1 MALGG
6 GTFVTIGEK
15 KLPGSYINFVSASRA
30 TLALSERGYAA
41 IPLAL
46 DWGETGKVITLT
58 AGEFQDKA
66 FELFGL
72 NYSSDELKPIR
83 ELFLNARTLYIY
95 RLGSSGVKASGSL
108 ATAKY
113 PGTLGNKIKIV
124 TTAIVD
130 DETTTGYRVQTFLD
144 NVLVDTQEVNSATAK
159 TDDLAENNF
168 VDWIEDVSLS
178 AGTVTLTSGA
188 NPTITSV
195 DYVDFLAAIEPYSFN
210 TIGYAGTDSA
220 VKSLFAAFT
229 RRLRDEMGVKFQC
242 VLYNFS
248 SADYEGVISV
258 ENTINNAQS
267 GEAGNLVYWVTG
279 AEAGCAINKSNTN
292 KKYNGAYDINVSYTQ
307 SQLENA
313 LDAGKFI
320 FHKVGDEIRVLED
333 INTLTTFT
341 DEKSDDF
348 KYNQTIRVMDQIG
361 NDIAAIFNTR
371 YLGLI
376 PNDESGRV
384 SLWNDIVKYH
394 KVLDGIGAIEDFST
408 EDITVEKGPTKK
420 SVVVYDNITPINC
433 MAQLY
438 MICKI
443 E

>member
-95 RLGSSGVKASGSL
+95 RLGSNGVKASGSL

-144 NVLVDTQEVNSATAK
+144 NVLIDTQEVNNASAK
-159 TDDLAENNF
+159 TDDLAENNY

-178 AGTVTLTSGA
+178 AGTITLTSGA

-307 SQLENA
+307 SQLEDA
-313 LDAGKFI
+313 LDAGKFV

-341 DEKSDDF
+341 DEKGEDF

-384 SLWNDIVKYH
+384 SLWNEIVKYH

>member
-159 TDDLAENNF
+159 TDDLAENNY

-307 SQLENA
+307 SQLEDA
-313 LDAGKFI
+313 LDAGKFV

-333 INTLTTFT
+333 INTLTSFT
-341 DEKSDDF
+341 DEKSEDF
-348 KYNQTIRVMDQIG
+348 RYNQTIRVMDQIG

-384 SLWNDIVKYH
+384 SLWNEIVKYH

>member
-95 RLGSSGVKASGSL
+95 RLGSNGVKASGSL

-144 NVLVDTQEVNSATAK
+144 NVLIDTQEVNNASAK
-159 TDDLAENNF
+159 TDDLAENNY

-178 AGTVTLTSGA
+178 AGTITLTSGA

-220 VKSLFAAFT
+220 VKSLFVAFT

-307 SQLENA
+307 SQLEDA
-313 LDAGKFI
+313 LDAGKFV

-333 INTLTTFT
+333 INTFTTFT
-341 DEKSDDF
+341 DEKSEDF

-384 SLWNDIVKYH
+384 SLWNEIVKYH

>member
-95 RLGSSGVKASGSL
+95 RLGSNGVKASGSL

-124 TTAIVD
+124 ATAIVD

-144 NVLVDTQEVNSATAK
+144 NVLIDTQEVNNASAK
-159 TDDLAENNF
+159 TDDLAENNY

-178 AGTVTLTSGA
+178 AGTITLTSGA

-307 SQLENA
+307 SQLEDA
-313 LDAGKFI
+313 LDAGKFV

-341 DEKSDDF
+341 DEKGEDF

-384 SLWNDIVKYH
+384 SLWNEIVKYH
-394 KVLDGIGAIEDFST
+394 KVLDGIGAIENFST

>member
-41 IPLAL
+41 ISLAL

-58 AGEFQDKA
+58 AGDFQDKA

-95 RLGSSGVKASGSL
+95 RLGSNGVKASGSL

-144 NVLVDTQEVNSATAK
+144 NVLIDTQEVNNASAK
-159 TDDLAENNF
+159 TDDLAENNY

-178 AGTVTLTSGA
+178 AGTITLTSGT

-242 VLYNFS
+242 VLYNYS

-307 SQLENA
+307 SQLEDA
-313 LDAGKFI
+313 LDAGKFV

-333 INTLTTFT
+333 INTLTSFT
-341 DEKSDDF
+341 DEKGEDF

-384 SLWNDIVKYH
+384 SLWNEIVKYH
-394 KVLDGIGAIEDFST
+394 KVLDEIGAIENFST

>member
-95 RLGSSGVKASGSL
+95 RLGSNGVKASGSL

-144 NVLVDTQEVNSATAK
+144 NVLIDTQEVNNASAK
-159 TDDLAENNF
+159 TDDLAENNY

-178 AGTVTLTSGA
+178 AGTITLTSGA

-307 SQLENA
+307 SQLEDA
-313 LDAGKFI
+313 LDAGKFV

-341 DEKSDDF
+341 DEKSEDF

-384 SLWNDIVKYH
+384 SLWNEIVKYH
-394 KVLDGIGAIEDFST
+394 KVLEANGAIENFKA

-420 SVVVYDNITPINC
+420 AVVVYDNITPINC

-443 E
+443 Q

>member
-144 NVLVDTQEVNSATAK
+144 NVLIDTQEINDASAK
-159 TDDLAENNF
+159 TDDLAENNY
-168 VDWIEDVSLS
+168 VDWVEDVSLS

-229 RRLRDEMGVKFQC
+229 RRLRDEMGIKFQC

-307 SQLENA
+307 SQLEDA
-313 LDAGKFI
+313 LDAGKFV

-341 DEKSDDF
+341 DEKGEDF

-384 SLWNDIVKYH
+384 SLWNEIVKYH
-394 KVLDGIGAIEDFST
+394 KVLDGTRAIENFSP

-420 SVVVYDNITPINC
+420 SVVVYDKITPTNC

>member
-6 GTFVTIGEK
+6 GTFVTIGGK

-30 TLALSERGYAA
+30 TLALSERGFAA
-41 IPLAL
+41 VPLAL
-46 DWGETGKVITLT
+46 DWGEAGTVITLT

-66 FELFGL
+66 FELFGFT
-72 NYSSDELKPIR
+72 YSSDELKPIR

-95 RLGSSGVKASGSL
+95 RLGSDGVKASGSL

-113 PGTLGNKIKIV
+113 AGTLGNKIKIV
-124 TTAIVD
+124 TTAILNG
-130 DETTTGYRVQTFLD
+130 ETTTGYQVKTYLD
-144 NVLVDTQEVNSATAK
+144 DVLVDTQEVNSATAK
-159 TDDLAENNF
+159 TDDLTANNF
-168 VDWIEDVSLS
+168 VDWIEDVSLA

-188 NPTITSV
+188 NPTITSA
-195 DYVDFLAAIEPYSFN
+195 DYVNFLSAIEPYAFN
-210 TIGYAGTDSA
+210 AICYAGTDA
-220 VKSLFAAFT
+220 AIKALFVAFT
-229 RRLRDEMGVKFQC
+229 HRLRDEVGIKFQC
-242 VLYNFS
+242 VLYNYAA
-248 SADYEGVISV
+248 ADYEGIVSV

-267 GEAGNLVYWVTG
+267 GETGNLVYWVTG
-279 AEAGCAINKSNTN
+279 VIAGCAINKSNTN

-307 SQLENA
+307 TQLENA

-320 FHKVGDEIRVLED
+320 FHKVGDEVRVLED
-333 INTLTTFT
+333 INTLTSFT
-341 DEKSDDF
+341 DEKSEDF
-348 KYNQTIRVMDQIG
+348 RYNQTIRVMDQIG

-384 SLWNDIVKYH
+384 SLWNEIVKYH
-394 KVLDGIGAIEDFST
+394 KVLEASGAIENFKA

-420 SVVVYDNITPINC
+420 AVVVYDNITPINC

-443 E
+443 Q

>member
-72 NYSSDELKPIR
+72 NYSSEELKPIR

-95 RLGSSGVKASGSL
+95 RLGSNGVKASGSL

-144 NVLVDTQEVNSATAK
+144 NVLIDTQEVNNASAK
-159 TDDLAENNF
+159 TDDLAENNY

-178 AGTVTLTSGA
+178 AGTITLTSGA

-307 SQLENA
+307 SQLEDA
-313 LDAGKFI
+313 LDAGKFV

-341 DEKSDDF
+341 DEKGEDF

-384 SLWNDIVKYH
+384 SLWNEIVKYH

>member
-58 AGEFQDKA
+58 AGDFQDKA

-95 RLGSSGVKASGSL
+95 RLGSNGVKASGSL

-178 AGTVTLTSGA
+178 AGTITLTSGT

-242 VLYNFS
+242 VLYNYS

-307 SQLENA
+307 SQLEDA
-313 LDAGKFI
+313 LDAGKFV

-333 INTLTTFT
+333 INTLTSFT
-341 DEKSDDF
+341 DEKGEDF

-384 SLWNDIVKYH
+384 SLWNEIVKYH

-420 SVVVYDNITPINC
+420 SVVIYDNITPINC

>member
-95 RLGSSGVKASGSL
+95 RLGSNGVKASGSL

-144 NVLVDTQEVNSATAK
+144 NVLIDTQEVNNASAK
-159 TDDLAENNF
+159 TDDLAENNY
-168 VDWIEDVSLS
+168 VDWKEDVSLS
-178 AGTVTLTSGA
+178 AGTITLTSGA

-307 SQLENA
+307 SQLEDA
-313 LDAGKFI
+313 LDAGKFV

-341 DEKSDDF
+341 DEKGEDF

-384 SLWNDIVKYH
+384 SLWNEIVKYH

>member
-72 NYSSDELKPIR
+72 NYSSEELKPIR

-95 RLGSSGVKASGSL
+95 RLGSNGVKASGSL

-144 NVLVDTQEVNSATAK
+144 NVLIDTQEVNNASAK
-159 TDDLAENNF
+159 TDDLAENNY

-178 AGTVTLTSGA
+178 AGTITLTSGA

-307 SQLENA
+307 SQLEDA
-313 LDAGKFI
+313 LDAGKFV

-341 DEKSDDF
+341 DEKSEDF

-384 SLWNDIVKYH
+384 SLWNEIVKYH
-394 KVLDGIGAIEDFST
+394 KVLEANGAIENFKA

-420 SVVVYDNITPINC
+420 AVVVYDNITPINC

-443 E
+443 Q

>member
-30 TLALSERGYAA
+30 TLSLSERGYAA

-83 ELFLNARTLYIY
+83 EIFLNARTLYIY

-144 NVLVDTQEVNSATAK
+144 NVLIDTQEINDASAK
-159 TDDLAENNF
+159 TDDLAENNY

-307 SQLENA
+307 SQLEDA
-313 LDAGKFI
+313 LDAGKFV

-333 INTLTTFT
+333 INTLTSFT
-341 DEKSDDF
+341 DEKSEDF

-384 SLWNDIVKYH
+384 SLWNEIVKYH
-394 KVLDGIGAIEDFST
+394 KVLEASGAIENFKA

-420 SVVVYDNITPINC
+420 AVVVYDNITPINC

-443 E
+443 Q